1 MSQENMEIVYR
12 LVRGRETARQ
22 GSCVREAGSEC
33 EIVDYLMQNEETVCP
48 ERGYPRRAPLH
59 R

>member
-22 GSCVREAGSEC
+22 GSCVREAGSEH
-33 EIVDYLMQNEETVCP
+33 EIVGNLMQN
-48 ERGYPRRAPLH
+48 
-59 R
+59 